1 MSHNSE
7 KVYFE
12 QLARLLLE
20 TFLPNDYQGL
30 TISDKPDLLMGEDHG
45 IEVTRAVYEGDGQAS
60 GIFQHIKMKSKDQVD
75 SRHLQTFDKIG
86 YEVIE
91 LNGIIGGYS
100 PREAT
105 WVNNELLKRTF
116 ERKAKIVKQYQSSI
130 TDLFIFSPFSEWF
143 EEYLIHDFMIWAEK
157 HGGSAFSKI
166 IVFEYPYIFLY
177 SSKESTFSKIS
188 IDREPYLQ
196 CCEIAR
202 EIAIK
207 AK

>member
-7 KVYFE
+7 KVYYE
-12 QLARLLLE
+12 QLAKLLLE

-30 TISDKPDLLMGEDHG
+30 TVSDKPDLRMGEDHG

-86 YEVIE
+86 YELIE

-116 ERKAKIVKQYQSSI
+116 ERKAKIAKQYQSST
-130 TDLFIFSPFSEWF
+130 TDLFIFSPYSEWF
-143 EEYLIHDFMIWAEK
+143 EEHLIHAFMIWAENLNFF
-157 HGGSAFSKI
+157 G
-166 IVFEYPYIFLY
+166 
-177 SSKESTFSKIS
+177 
-188 IDREPYLQ
+188 
-196 CCEIAR
+196 
-202 EIAIK
+202 
-207 AK
+207 